1 MAGILAAVV
10 MGFSR
15 AFGETLA
22 VMMLIGNSVQVPR
35 SLFDSAYSLPALIAN
50 NYGEMMSLPNYESA
64 LMAAALLLLAVVLL
78 FNVAARLVVNRLT
91 VRS

>member
-1 MAGILAAVV
+1 
-10 MGFSR
+10 
-15 AFGETLA
+15 
-22 VMMLIGNSVQVPR
+22 VPR